1 MTAISHISATL
12 GSKLL
17 RNSDRYFTNDDAA
30 ILDEMIQNARRAG
43 AGTVTFTADGADL
56 IIADDGKGLP
66 ADKAGVLLALGDS
79 NNDDVV
85 ETAENAAGL
94 GFFSL
99 ANFDVEVAS
108 QNWSMAV
115 PKAAFTGGATAT
127 LQTTQGCR
135 AGLTLRIREFLDKKN
150 LHTIGELI
158 LKSTRY
164 STMTAEL
171 VGFPVA
177 CRRQEPREFAS
188 EHVGNYPHASITS
201 NGVTVT
207 VVRKARDN
215 DAPAHINFFGKVI
228 SSDLVR
234 SSAIPKCEKIASLNE
249 RGNVEEHSTYNVVLV
264 DVHDTSSLRLQ
275 LPQRQALIENGGLGL
290 VKELTRR
297 AYISLLQQE
306 GVANG
311 LPMNHR
317 LRAEVPNIPAPR
329 LAVSAIDGERYI
341 AVGNQLRGRSGTVP
355 ANTAFAMVEFPI
367 TSTDGSLLK
376 SLLSSVEH
384 APFASDRLF
393 DASDLEE
400 AFAPGHFG
408 IVSAIDLVITNDDDE
423 TIIRVNSAFKS
434 DRGTTYA
441 ELSMDELDTSMRDA
455 DEAAQ
460 YFDKVVDTLALK
472 FVCTTGDGCEVILAH
487 PIAGMFFAECG
498 NEWTPTIIVAKGYD
512 GSLPTMMIKGIDW
525 YSDDAGT
532 NSYDDQESE
541 HDRQYTRL
549 VSAITGNEGGNF
561 IDEVRDRVR
570 EILYS
575 FEMGAIAKAGALNL
589 KISIDPEKCGWD
601 AVSIEKLAA

>member
-1 MTAISHISATL
+1 MTTVSHISATL

-43 AGTVTFTADGADL
+43 AGTVTFTAEGADL

-99 ANFDVEVAS
+99 ANFDVEVVS
-108 QNWSMAV
+108 QNWSMTV

-127 LQTTQGCR
+127 LQTTQGYR
-135 AGLTLRIREFLDKKN
+135 AGLTIRIREFLSKKN

-164 STMTAEL
+164 STMTADL
-171 VGFPVA
+171 VGFPVS
-177 CRRQEPREFAS
+177 CNRQEPKEFVS
-188 EHVGNYPHASITS
+188 EHVGSYPHASITS

-207 VVRKARDN
+207 VVRTPRSN

-234 SSAIPKCEKIASLNE
+234 SKAIPKSEEIASLDK
-249 RGNVEEHSTYNVVLV
+249 RGNVEEHKIYNVVLV

-275 LPQRQALIENGGLGL
+275 LPQRQALIENEGLSL
-290 VKELTRR
+290 VRELTRR
-297 AYISLLQQE
+297 AYISLLQRE

-311 LPMNHR
+311 LPMNDR
-317 LRAEVPNIPAPR
+317 LRTQVKNIPAPR
-329 LAVSAIDGERYI
+329 VAVSAIDGERYV
-341 AVGNQLRGRSGTVP
+341 AVGNELRGRSGIVP
-355 ANTAFAMVEFPI
+355 ANMAFAMVEFPI
-367 TSTDGSLLK
+367 TNTDGSLLK

-393 DASDLEE
+393 DASDLAE

-408 IVSAIDLVITNDDDE
+408 IVSAIDLVITNDEDE
-423 TIIRVNSAFKS
+423 TIVRLNSAFEG

-441 ELSMDELDTSMRDA
+441 ELTMDELDTAMRDA

-460 YFDKVVDTLALK
+460 YFDKVVDALALK
-472 FVCTTGDGCEVILAH
+472 FVCTTGDGHEMTLAH
-487 PIAGMFFAECG
+487 QIAGIFFAECG
-498 NEWTPTIIVAKGYD
+498 DEWNPTIIVSKGWD
-512 GSLPTMMIKGIDW
+512 GSLPTMMVNGIDW
-525 YSDDAGT
+525 YNDDAGA
-532 NSYDDQESE
+532 NSYDDQQSE

-549 VSAITGNEGGNF
+549 VSAITGNEAGNF
-561 IDEVRDRVR
+561 LDEVRDRVR

-575 FEMGAIAKAGALNL
+575 FEMDAIAKAGALNL
-589 KISIDPEKCGWD
+589 KISIDPEKRGWD